1 MEYKKV
7 SFKIV
12 PDNEVNRSVLM
23 AELAE
28 SDFDS
33 FTETEESVD
42 AFIPSSKFSEQGINK
57 ESLLKYQLF
66 SFTYQIETIP
76 DQDWN
81 EIWEKNYFKPLL
93 VNNECLIRAPFHSEY
108 PSAPYE
114 IVIEPRM
121 AFGTGNHETT
131 YLMISQILDLDLKG
145 KKVLDMG
152 CGTGVL
158 GILAS
163 MKGAENILAIDID
176 ENAYNVTLENT
187 KVNRISNMI
196 VKLGGA
202 DLLNGGNF
210 DCIFANIQR
219 NVLLQ
224 DLPSYCNALNIK
236 GTVIMSGFYQSD
248 LEAIKI
254 KAESLGMKLISYK
267 EKNNW
272 VAAKFSK

>member
-131 YLMISQILDLDLKG
+131 YLMISEILDLDLKG

-187 KVNRISNMI
+187 KLNRISNMI